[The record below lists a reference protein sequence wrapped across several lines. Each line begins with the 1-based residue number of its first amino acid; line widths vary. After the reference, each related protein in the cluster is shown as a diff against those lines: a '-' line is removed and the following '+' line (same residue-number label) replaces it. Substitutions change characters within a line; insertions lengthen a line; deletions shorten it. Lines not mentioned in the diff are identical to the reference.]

1 AWGILSGKMTFF
13 FIITIIIL
21 IALVYFF
28 IKDAQ
33 YNLFMQVAISL
44 LFAGAL
50 GNFIDRILT
59 GEVVDFIDTN
69 IFGYDFPIFNI
80 ADSSLTIGVIL
91 IIIAL
96 LKDTSNK
103 KEKEV
108 K

>member
-1 AWGILSGKMTFF
+1 M
-13 FIITIIIL
+13 
-21 IALVYFF
+21 FF

-80 ADSSLTIGVIL
+80 GLQFNNWCNI
-91 IIIAL
+91 
-96 LKDTSNK
+96 NYYY
-103 KEKEV
+103 
-108 K
+108 

>member
-1 AWGILSGKMTFF
+1 
-13 FIITIIIL
+13 
-21 IALVYFF
+21 
-28 IKDAQ
+28 
-33 YNLFMQVAISL
+33 LFMQVAISL

-50 GNFIDRILT
+50 GNFIDRVLT

>member
-1 AWGILSGKMTFF
+1 
-13 FIITIIIL
+13 
-21 IALVYFF
+21 
-28 IKDAQ
+28 
-33 YNLFMQVAISL
+33 MQVAISL

-80 ADSSLTIGVIL
+80 AYSSLTIGVIL